1 MAERHISVPTS
12 FAGGDVGT
20 LQRFEICS
28 RDADTKALK
37 LPALL
42 EGETLAIWMDLSTE
56 EKDNYETVK
65 QTLTSKLTPVSFVT
79 LDEFHRRKLLP
90 GEALSVFVQ
99 HLKKLLLQAMPALDT
114 TTRDQLLLRQFVAGL
129 PQAVSWQLRATG
141 QAKDL
146 AATMERARLL
156 ISLDDQGQ
164 TATVR
169 EGPSD
174 VEQLQEQIEKLT
186 EQVAALSTSSLRTA
200 DTDRG
205 QRRCFYC
212 NRVGHV
218 QRVSLPPPKR
228 GRSPLLHMQQ
238 ARSLGQGV
246 STGKRPRG
254 ACQRQQ
260 APPASTV
267 SLHRSVVTVAN
278 TKSKAA
284 TVCVGSWE
292 VLKQK

>member
-56 EKDNYETVK
+56 EKDSYETVK

-146 AATMERARLL
+146 AAIYDGESSTPDLIGWGARRRQFERDR
-156 ISLDDQGQ
+156 
-164 TATVR
+164 V
-169 EGPSD
+169 
-174 VEQLQEQIEKLT
+174 
-186 EQVAALSTSSLRTA
+186 TSSS
-200 DTDRG
+200 
-205 QRRCFYC
+205 Y
-212 NRVGHV
+212 
-218 QRVSLPPPKR
+218 
-228 GRSPLLHMQQ
+228 RSRL
-238 ARSLGQGV
+238 
-246 STGKRPRG
+246 
-254 ACQRQQ
+254 
-260 APPASTV
+260 
-267 SLHRSVVTVAN
+267 
-278 TKSKAA
+278 KS
-284 TVCVGSWE
+284 
-292 VLKQK
+292 